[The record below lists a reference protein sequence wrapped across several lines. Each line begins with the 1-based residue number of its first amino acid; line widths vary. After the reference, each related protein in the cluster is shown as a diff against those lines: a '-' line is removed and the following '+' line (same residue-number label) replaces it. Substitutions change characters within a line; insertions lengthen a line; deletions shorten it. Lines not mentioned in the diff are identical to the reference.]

1 MNIPVSGQAERLFF
15 QQIKSLANGWQCRE
29 LLVGIIGHDEGE
41 ISGDESAQLGFAA
54 DAGNVDAA
62 SSAAVFINPLQLHNM
77 GGGSERGRL
86 PAGITPGG
94 VAMGDDEVAGGL
106 ELVPDAPAA

>member
-1 MNIPVSGQAERLFF
+1 MQS
-15 QQIKSLANGWQCRE
+15 KE

-62 SSAAVFINPLQLHNM
+62 SGAAVFINPLQLHNM
-77 GGGSERGRL
+77 DGGGGSE
-86 PAGITPGG
+86 
-94 VAMGDDEVAGGL
+94 GGL
-106 ELVPDAPAA
+106 IAGWNHARWCSHG